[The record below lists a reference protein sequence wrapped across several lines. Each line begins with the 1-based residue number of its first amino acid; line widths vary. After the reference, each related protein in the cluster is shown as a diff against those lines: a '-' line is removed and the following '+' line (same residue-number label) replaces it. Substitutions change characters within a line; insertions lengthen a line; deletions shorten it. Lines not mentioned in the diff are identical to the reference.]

1 MYHAGTCRHRR
12 CYVGLQFQCGPLK
25 YHHNFLWTIS
35 FFCPVPPKSTKSGFF
50 FYSDYFPPN
59 TVERHLKAQRNWPL
73 LALLVYFLCLVWKY
87 SPLSLK
93 VAEVCSI
100 LIKWISEN
108 TKHMDSWTIVL
119 ARFALKK
126 THTATDCCSVCHH
139 LNLPHLQK
147 PHFQLLSYL
156 CRYRIKKIK
165 QFHMPVTLTRHVS
178 WICLCLQT

>member
-126 THTATDCCSVCHH
+126 
-139 LNLPHLQK
+139 NPHS
-147 PHFQLLSYL
+147 HRLL
-156 CRYRIKKIK
+156 
-165 QFHMPVTLTRHVS
+165 
-178 WICLCLQT
+178 LCLPSSKFASSSETSFSTSFLSMQV